1 MSGMSSEG
9 LVEFFVTDRESATS
23 LSLTHDVVVDML
35 EDSIRL
41 TWSLE
46 AS

>member
-1 MSGMSSEG
+1 
-9 LVEFFVTDRESATS
+9 

-35 EDSIRL
+35 GDSIRL